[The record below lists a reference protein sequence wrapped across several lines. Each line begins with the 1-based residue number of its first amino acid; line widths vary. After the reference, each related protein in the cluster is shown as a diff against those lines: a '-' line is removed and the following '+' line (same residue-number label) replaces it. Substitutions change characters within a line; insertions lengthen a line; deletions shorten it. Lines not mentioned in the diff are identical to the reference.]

1 MELIVDII
9 SEWAIYGIEFVI
21 FIFTF
26 NLFFEL
32 KDRRKVF
39 YVVTGILYALVIAF
53 CEVEKIDNEIL
64 ICFFCIFGCCIYF
77 FKGRIIHKVA
87 VIFLTL
93 SIVFII
99 EEIFAMLLSIVL
111 KENYF
116 IIGESKFLSKI
127 VVQYIK
133 LLVLLLVVKLHVKY
147 IARATYIK
155 RHMNK
160 ISKFQTSIFL
170 IMPSSSLVI
179 LTIFF
184 DTVARHLTQVEAI
197 IMGSAVMG
205 CLLIFNIVL
214 LLLVYREMANKE
226 SEYIAKNMQEQLKI
240 QFDHYKQIEEI
251 NGGVR
256 ALKHDMK
263 NHMLCLKALL
273 DNYKNDEA
281 IRYLANITS
290 QIETLNMKINTG
302 DTIIDAVLQQKYKEA
317 QKNEVI
323 LEIEGKFI
331 GELPLEPID
340 KCTMIANSLDNAL
353 EACLKIPNPTK
364 RKIQVII
371 GYNKNYIFITIKN
384 SVGEKIK
391 INNNTI
397 KTSKN
402 NKKDHG
408 FGLENIKTSLRDY
421 NSYFSIYYEE
431 DTFVLEIAITI

>member
-1 MELIVDII
+1 M
-9 SEWAIYGIEFVI
+9 
-21 FIFTF
+21 
-26 NLFFEL
+26 
-32 KDRRKVF
+32 
-39 YVVTGILYALVIAF
+39 
-53 CEVEKIDNEIL
+53 
-64 ICFFCIFGCCIYF
+64 
-77 FKGRIIHKVA
+77 A

-99 EEIFAMLLSIVL
+99 EEIFTMLLSIVL

-127 VVQYIK
+127 VVQYVK
-133 LLVLLLVVKLHVKY
+133 LLVLLLVFKLYVKY
-147 IARATYIK
+147 ISRATHIK

-184 DTVARHLTQVEAI
+184 DTVVRHLTKVEAI

-205 CLLIFNIVL
+205 CLLAFNIAL
-214 LLLVYREMANKE
+214 LLLVYREVANKE
-226 SEYIAKNMQEQLKI
+226 AEYMAKNMQEQLKI

-251 NGGVR
+251 NAGVR

-263 NHMLCLKALL
+263 NHMLCLQTLL
-273 DNYKNDEA
+273 DNYKNDQA
-281 IRYLANITS
+281 IRYLANITA
-290 QIETLNMKINTG
+290 QIETLDMKINTG
-302 DTIIDAVLQQKYKEA
+302 DTIIDAVLQQKCKEA

-340 KCTMIANSLDNAL
+340 KCTIISNALDNAL
-353 EACLKIPNPTK
+353 EACLSIPDPTK
-364 RKIQVII
+364 RRIQVII
-371 GYNKNYIFITIKN
+371 GYNKNYIFITVEN

-408 FGLENIKTSLRDY
+408 FGLENIKTSLRNYDG
-421 NSYFSIYYEE
+421 YFSIYYEE
-431 DTFVLEIAITI
+431 DTFVLEIVITI

>member
-1 MELIVDII
+1 MALIIDII
-9 SEWAIYGIEFVI
+9 SEWAICGIEFII

-32 KDRRKVF
+32 KDRCRGCC
-39 YVVTGILYALVIAF
+39 VVIGILYALIIAF
-53 CEVEKIDNEIL
+53 CEIENIDDRIL
-64 ICFFCIFGCCIYF
+64 IYFFYIFGCCIYF

-99 EEIFAMLLSIVL
+99 EEIFTMLLSIVL

-127 VVQYIK
+127 VVQYVK
-133 LLVLLLVVKLHVKY
+133 LLVLLLVFKLYVKY
-147 IARATYIK
+147 ISRATHIK

-184 DTVARHLTQVEAI
+184 DTVVRHLTKVEAI

-205 CLLIFNIVL
+205 CLLAFNIAL
-214 LLLVYREMANKE
+214 LLLVYREVANKE
-226 SEYIAKNMQEQLKI
+226 AEYMAKNMQEQLKI

-251 NGGVR
+251 NAGVR

-263 NHMLCLKALL
+263 NHMLCLQTLL
-273 DNYKNDEA
+273 DNYKNDQA
-281 IRYLANITS
+281 IRYLANITA
-290 QIETLNMKINTG
+290 QIETLDMKINTG
-302 DTIIDAVLQQKYKEA
+302 DTIIDAVLQQKCKEA

-340 KCTMIANSLDNAL
+340 KCTIISNALDNAL
-353 EACLKIPNPTK
+353 EACLSIPDPTK
-364 RKIQVII
+364 RRIQVII
-371 GYNKNYIFITIKN
+371 GYNKNYIFITVEN

-408 FGLENIKTSLRDY
+408 FGLENIKTSLRNYDG
-421 NSYFSIYYEE
+421 YFSIYYEE
-431 DTFVLEIAITI
+431 DTFVLEIVITI

>member
-1 MELIVDII
+1 MELIIDII
-9 SEWAIYGIEFVI
+9 SEWAIYGIEFLI

-32 KDRRKVF
+32 KDRRKDF
-39 YVVTGILYALVIAF
+39 YVVIGILYALVIAF
-53 CEVEKIDNEIL
+53 CEVKNIDNGVL
-64 ICFFCIFGCCIYF
+64 ICFFCIFGCCFYF
-77 FKGRIIHKVA
+77 FKGRIMHKVA
-87 VIFLTL
+87 VVFFTL
-93 SIVFII
+93 SINFII
-99 EEIFAMLLSIVL
+99 EEICIMLLSILL
-111 KENYF
+111 KEDYF
-116 IIGESKFLSKI
+116 IVSNSKFLSQI
-127 VVQYIK
+127 VVEYMK
-133 LLVLLLVVKLHVKY
+133 LLILLLIVKIYIKY
-147 IARATYIK
+147 IARAAYIK
-155 RHMNK
+155 RYMNK

-170 IMPSSSLVI
+170 IMPVSSSVI
-179 LTIFF
+179 LAIFF
-184 DTVARHLTQVEAI
+184 DTVVRYLTHMEAI

-205 CLLIFNIVL
+205 CLLVFNIL
-214 LLLVYREMANKE
+214 LLLIVYRELANKE

-240 QFDHYKQIEEI
+240 QFNHYKQIEEI
-251 NGGVR
+251 NGETR

-281 IRYLANITS
+281 IKYLANITA
-290 QIETLNMKINTG
+290 QIEALNMKINTG

-331 GELPLEPID
+331 GELPLDSID
-340 KCTMIANSLDNAL
+340 KCTIIANALDNAL
-353 EACLKIPNPTK
+353 EACLKIPDPTK

-371 GYNKNYIFITIKN
+371 EYNKNHIFITIKN
-384 SVGEKIK
+384 SIGEKIK

-408 FGLENIKTSLRDY
+408 YGLENIKTSLRDY
-421 NSYFSIYYEE
+421 KSYFSIYYEE
-431 DTFVLEIAITI
+431 DAFVLEIAITI